1 MWVGGAI
8 IQGTSRPAHYH
19 VLWDENKFSADG
31 LQSLTNNLCYTYAS
45 FGTLQWNLIL
55 ILQLNHVVEQLAIP
69 VVPELSMLQWHWSLM
84 FADPVS
90 WPCQGMRGAPDQ
102 SQLVGTSVAIHLF
115 MSCKV
120 VGSLCAYKIVI
131 RISCLCSSSCLLC
144 TLSCIQGK
152 VLHGS
157 RGIR

>member
-1 MWVGGAI
+1 MKFDFEFAI
-8 IQGTSRPAHYH
+8 
-19 VLWDENKFSADG
+19 
-31 LQSLTNNLCYTYAS
+31 
-45 FGTLQWNLIL
+45 
-55 ILQLNHVVEQLAIP
+55 HVVEQLAIP
-69 VVPELSMLQWHWSLM
+69 VVPELSSDIDPSC
-84 FADPVS
+84 ADPVS
-90 WPCQGMRGAPDQ
+90 WPFQGMRGAPDQ
-102 SQLVGTSVAIHLF
+102 SQLVGTSVAINLF

-131 RISCLCSSSCLLC
+131 QISCLCSSSCLLC